1 MSNTELELRDRIAI
15 AALNGM
21 LAHSTRYRPRQGA
34 NSDWHFAIAEEAY
47 ELADAMLIA
56 RQEANNGKDSQN

>member
-1 MSNTELELRDRIAI
+1 MTEKEKALRDEIAI
-15 AALNGM
+15 FALNGM

-34 NSDWHFAIAEEAY
+34 NSDWHLAIAEEAY

-56 RQEANNGKDSQN
+56 RQEANNGR